1 MMTSWGRDMNDQ
13 DYEKPDFWAQKAA
26 KEGYPARSVYK
37 LKELDE
43 KFGLLG
49 RSGSGPSRSIL
60 DLGAAPGSWTQF
72 VLEKIAQ
79 EGGHVTA
86 VDLKPLTKIY
96 NTDKLTVLLGD
107 MTCDEVFQ
115 QVENLGPYD
124 TILSD
129 AAPSTTGNRLVDT
142 ARSESLLEFALIYA
156 DKVLRAQGN
165 FVVKLFQGSDLGGV
179 LKIMR
184 TLFSTARTFK
194 PKACRSNSIET
205 YLVGLGKR

>member
-1 MMTSWGRDMNDQ
+1 MKDQ
-13 DYEKPDFWAQKAA
+13 DYEKPDFWALKAA

-49 RSGSGPSRSIL
+49 PSGGVSRNVL

-72 VLEKIAQ
+72 ALEKMGQ
-79 EGGHVTA
+79 KGGNVTA

-107 MTCDEVFQ
+107 MTDEEVFR
-115 QVENLGPYD
+115 QVEHLGPYD

-129 AAPSTTGNRLVDT
+129 AAPSTMGNRLVDT
-142 ARSESLLEFALIYA
+142 ARSEHLLEFALVYA
-156 DKVLRAQGN
+156 DKVLRQQGN

-179 LKIMR
+179 LKTMR
-184 TLFSTARTFK
+184 TLFSTAKTFK
-194 PKACRSNSIET
+194 PKACRSNSFET

>member
-1 MMTSWGRDMNDQ
+1 MKDQ

-49 RSGSGPSRSIL
+49 RSGESRRVL

-79 EGGHVTA
+79 DGGHVIA

-107 MTCDEVFQ
+107 MTGDAVFQ

-142 ARSESLLEFALIYA
+142 ARSESLLEFALSYA

-179 LKIMR
+179 LKTMR
-184 TLFSTARTFK
+184 TLFSTAKTFK
-194 PKACRSNSIET
+194 PKACRSNSFET

>member
-1 MMTSWGRDMNDQ
+1 MKDR
-13 DYEKPDFWAQKAA
+13 DYEKPDFWALKAA

-49 RSGSGPSRSIL
+49 PSGASRTVL

-72 VLEKIAQ
+72 VLEKIAPD
-79 EGGHVTA
+79 GGHVTA

-107 MTCDEVFQ
+107 MTGDAVFQ
-115 QVENLGPYD
+115 QVESLGPYD

-179 LKIMR
+179 LKTMR
-184 TLFSTARTFK
+184 ALFSTAKTFK
-194 PKACRSNSIET
+194 PKACRSNSFET